1 MFDELKSRMN
11 KFWNDDRTL
20 AQTDPEFVELF
31 SNFAYDE
38 VVNEPGA
45 NHPDLDDSTRS
56 MAILAALIGCQ
67 GLDDFELMVPVAFES
82 GVSAVQVKEIV
93 YQAVAYLGFGRVL
106 PFLKKTNEILEAKN
120 IHLPLEPQST
130 TTPETRA
137 EAGEQAQIDI
147 FGERMQG
154 FAQSGP
160 EKTRHINK
168 WLAGNCFGDYYT
180 RGGLD
185 TRRREMITLCFL
197 AAQGG
202 CEPQLTSHAVA
213 NMRVGQR
220 REVPDRRHLPVHA
233 VYRLS
238 AHAQRVAV
246 HRRRGGEGVT
256 VGAGRQASSC
266 QCGFYAKER
275 PSGLSIAAMRTIV
288 GSLSIWLAWPN
299 GLHASVMVPCA

>member
-20 AQTDPEFVELF
+20 AQTDPEFIELF

-38 VVNEPGA
+38 VVNELGA
-45 NHPDLDDSTRS
+45 NHPDLDDATRS

-82 GVSAVQVKEIV
+82 GVGAVQVKEIV

-147 FGERMQG
+147 FGERMRG

-168 WLAGNCFGDYYT
+168 WLAGKCFGDSYT
-180 RGGLD
+180 REETEMGGA
-185 TRRREMITLCFL
+185 RPR
-197 AAQGG
+197 
-202 CEPQLTSHAVA
+202 P
-213 NMRVGQR
+213 
-220 REVPDRRHLPVHA
+220 
-233 VYRLS
+233 
-238 AHAQRVAV
+238 
-246 HRRRGGEGVT
+246 
-256 VGAGRQASSC
+256 AGR
-266 QCGFYAKER
+266 
-275 PSGLSIAAMRTIV
+275 
-288 GSLSIWLAWPN
+288 
-299 GLHASVMVPCA
+299 

>member
-120 IHLPLEPQST
+120 IHLPPEPQST

-213 NMRVGQR
+213 NMRVGNDER
-220 REVPDRRHLPVHA
+220 FLIA
-233 VYRLS
+233 VIS
-238 AHAQRVAV
+238 
-246 HRRRGGEGVT
+246 
-256 VGAGRQASSC
+256 
-266 QCGFYAKER
+266 QCTPYIGYPRTLNALRCIADAAAK
-275 PSGLSIAAMRTIV
+275 A
-288 GSLSIWLAWPN
+288 
-299 GLHASVMVPCA
+299 

>member
-120 IHLPLEPQST
+120 IHLPLEPKST

-147 FGERMQG
+147 FGERMRG

-202 CEPQLTSHAVA
+202 CEPQLTSHAAA
-213 NMRVGQR
+213 NMRVGNDER
-220 REVPDRRHLPVHA
+220 FLIA
-233 VYRLS
+233 VVS
-238 AHAQRVAV
+238 
-246 HRRRGGEGVT
+246 
-256 VGAGRQASSC
+256 
-266 QCGFYAKER
+266 QCTPYIGYPRTLNALRCIADAAAK
-275 PSGLSIAAMRTIV
+275 A
-288 GSLSIWLAWPN
+288 
-299 GLHASVMVPCA
+299 

>member
-106 PFLKKTNEILEAKN
+106 PDVYLEVQHPCWSCNSNSSSAN
-120 IHLPLEPQST
+120 AS
-130 TTPETRA
+130 
-137 EAGEQAQIDI
+137 AGV
-147 FGERMQG
+147 R
-154 FAQSGP
+154 
-160 EKTRHINK
+160 
-168 WLAGNCFGDYYT
+168 
-180 RGGLD
+180 
-185 TRRREMITLCFL
+185 
-197 AAQGG
+197 
-202 CEPQLTSHAVA
+202 
-213 NMRVGQR
+213 
-220 REVPDRRHLPVHA
+220 
-233 VYRLS
+233 
-238 AHAQRVAV
+238 
-246 HRRRGGEGVT
+246 
-256 VGAGRQASSC
+256 
-266 QCGFYAKER
+266 
-275 PSGLSIAAMRTIV
+275 
-288 GSLSIWLAWPN
+288 
-299 GLHASVMVPCA
+299 

>member
-45 NHPDLDDSTRS
+45 NHPDLNDSTRS

-147 FGERMQG
+147 FGERACKASRNQG
-154 FAQSGP
+154 
-160 EKTRHINK
+160 
-168 WLAGNCFGDYYT
+168 
-180 RGGLD
+180 
-185 TRRREMITLCFL
+185 RRRPVTSTSGWPATASATITR
-197 AAQGG
+197 AA
-202 CEPQLTSHAVA
+202 
-213 NMRVGQR
+213 
-220 REVPDRRHLPVHA
+220 
-233 VYRLS
+233 
-238 AHAQRVAV
+238 
-246 HRRRGGEGVT
+246 
-256 VGAGRQASSC
+256 
-266 QCGFYAKER
+266 
-275 PSGLSIAAMRTIV
+275 
-288 GSLSIWLAWPN
+288 GSTRAD
-299 GLHASVMVPCA
+299 AR

>member
-82 GVSAVQVKEIV
+82 GVSAVQVR
-93 YQAVAYLGFGRVL
+93 AA
-106 PFLKKTNEILEAKN
+106 A
-120 IHLPLEPQST
+120 HLP
-130 TTPETRA
+130 
-137 EAGEQAQIDI
+137 
-147 FGERMQG
+147 
-154 FAQSGP
+154 
-160 EKTRHINK
+160 
-168 WLAGNCFGDYYT
+168 C
-180 RGGLD
+180 GG
-185 TRRREMITLCFL
+185 
-197 AAQGG
+197 Q
-202 CEPQLTSHAVA
+202 HA
-213 NMRVGQR
+213 RGQR
-220 REVPDRRHLPVHA
+220 REVPDRRRLPVHA

-266 QCGFYAKER
+266 QCGSCAKER
-275 PSGLSIAAMRTIV
+275 PSGLSIAAMRTLV

-299 GLHASVMVPCA
+299 GLHASVMMPCA